1 MFNFVIFVVNKEKVG
16 QKNFSPSSFVAV
28 VGSEIR
34 YPGWIKIGIQDKHPG
49 SVTLVVN
56 STFVSSCV

>member
-28 VGSEIR
+28 VGSEILEL
-34 YPGWIKIGIQDKHPG
+34 G
-49 SVTLVVN
+49 SRGAATLI
-56 STFVSSCV
+56 T